1 MTLIILIML
10 AIETHHVRK
19 TFGSKTAIESISL
32 KVSNGNIHAILGPNG
47 SGKTTLVRLCTT
59 LLTAD
64 SGSISVGGFDT
75 LKQAKKVREIISL
88 TGQNASVDEELSGS
102 ENLVLFARLLGYSGS
117 ESTDRAKSMMNFFDL
132 AGSGN
137 QLVKYYSGGMRRKL
151 DLAISMLR
159 TPGILFLDEPT
170 TGLDPRSRNELWTII
185 KRLSSQGTTI
195 LLTTQ
200 YMEEADRLADR
211 ITVLDRGVIISEG
224 TSDELK
230 ALVGG
235 NILQVTLDGVSEAE
249 DRINSLQLEGLP
261 GKSASIDHV
270 NRRLTIPVE
279 TPEQAI
285 ESLDWLRK
293 EKLVIS
299 NFHLTRPNLDE
310 VFLALTGK
318 MVAGTDEG
326 GETARGEETGKSDAG
341 EELNRGGR
349 PNDSGAGREMARG
362 EETGKS
368 DAGEELNRGG
378 RPNDSGAGR
387 EMARERGREGETAG
401 TEPDEKT
408 VRRSK
413 ATREAPPG
421 IESRE
426 KPGWRAGIEGRHA
439 QAVKGHHVA
448 ERPDLRKAEI
458 DRLFGSPVS
467 ARHSGIITQHLMFA
481 WRALL
486 KIKHIPEQYIDV
498 LVTPVMF
505 TFMFTYLFGGA
516 VAGSTREYL
525 QFLIPGIL
533 VQTLT
538 FNTMYAGINIHT
550 DISKG
555 IFDRFR
561 SMPVWLPAPLA
572 GFFIGDL
579 FRYLISGIVVM
590 TFGALIGFRPE
601 TGIPG
606 IAMAFVISI
615 LFASSVSWMAVIIGL
630 TFRNASAVMS
640 IGWLILTPVV
650 FMSNIYVDPVTMPE
664 WLQTFIAFNP
674 LSWQVDAVRSL
685 LSGRFEPGLI
695 SMALAGSLFI
705 GLLFAPVGIYFYRK
719 ER

>member
-1 MTLIILIML
+1 MSFML
-10 AIETHHVRK
+10 AIETQNIRK
-19 TFGSKTAIESISL
+19 TFGRKTAIENISL
-32 KVSNGNIHAILGPNG
+32 NVKKGTIHAILGPNG

-64 SGSISVGGFDT
+64 SGSIRVGGYDT
-75 LKQAKKVREIISL
+75 RKQAVKVREIISL
-88 TGQNASVDEELSGS
+88 TGQNASVDEELTGS
-102 ENLVLFARLLGYSGS
+102 ENLILFARLLGYSAS
-117 ESTDRAKSMMNFFDL
+117 ESEDKSKNLLNFFEL
-132 AGSGN
+132 ADSGK

-159 TPGILFLDEPT
+159 TPEVLFLDEPT

-185 KRLSSQGTTI
+185 KQLSSQGTTI

-211 ITVLDRGVIISEG
+211 ITVLDRGEIISEG

-235 NILQVTLDGVSEAE
+235 NILQVTLDGAGSLE
-249 DRINSLQLEGLP
+249 DMINGSRLESLL
-261 GKSASIDHV
+261 GKAAVIDRK
-270 NRRLTIPVE
+270 NGKLTIPVE

-285 ESLDWLRK
+285 ESLDRIRG

-299 NFHLTRPNLDE
+299 NFHLTRPDLDE

-318 MVAGTDEG
+318 P
-326 GETARGEETGKSDAG
+326 AG
-341 EELNRGGR
+341 EEEQ
-349 PNDSGAGREMARG
+349 AG
-362 EETGKS
+362 
-368 DAGEELNRGG
+368 DAAAA
-378 RPNDSGAGR
+378 P
-387 EMARERGREGETAG
+387 
-401 TEPDEKT
+401 
-408 VRRSK
+408 RS
-413 ATREAPPG
+413 
-421 IESRE
+421 
-426 KPGWRAGIEGRHA
+426 
-439 QAVKGHHVA
+439 
-448 ERPDLRKAEI
+448 DLRKAEI
-458 DRLFGSPVS
+458 GRLFGSPVS

-498 LVTPVMF
+498 LVTPIMF

-533 VQTLT
+533 VQTLS
-538 FNTMYAGINIHT
+538 FNTMYAGMNIHT
-550 DISKG
+550 DVSKG

-572 GFFIGDL
+572 GIFIGDV

-590 TFGALIGFRPE
+590 VFGVIIGFRPE
-601 TGIPG
+601 AGATGI
-606 IAMAFVISI
+606 ALAFLVAIF
-615 LFASSVSWMAVIIGL
+615 FASSISWMAVIIGL

-640 IGWLILTPVV
+640 VGWLILTPVV

-664 WLQTFIAFNP
+664 WLQQYIALNP

-685 LSGRFEPGLI
+685 LSGRFELPVI
-695 SMALAGSLFI
+695 SLALAGSLVI
-705 GLLFAPVGIYFYRK
+705 GLLLAPVGIYFYRK
-719 ER
+719 EK

>member
-1 MTLIILIML
+1 
-10 AIETHHVRK
+10 
-19 TFGSKTAIESISL
+19 
-32 KVSNGNIHAILGPNG
+32 
-47 SGKTTLVRLCTT
+47 
-59 LLTAD
+59 
-64 SGSISVGGFDT
+64 
-75 LKQAKKVREIISL
+75 
-88 TGQNASVDEELSGS
+88 
-102 ENLVLFARLLGYSGS
+102 
-117 ESTDRAKSMMNFFDL
+117 
-132 AGSGN
+132 
-137 QLVKYYSGGMRRKL
+137 
-151 DLAISMLR
+151 
-159 TPGILFLDEPT
+159 
-170 TGLDPRSRNELWTII
+170 
-185 KRLSSQGTTI
+185 
-195 LLTTQ
+195 
-200 YMEEADRLADR
+200 
-211 ITVLDRGVIISEG
+211 
-224 TSDELK
+224 
-230 ALVGG
+230 
-235 NILQVTLDGVSEAE
+235 
-249 DRINSLQLEGLP
+249 
-261 GKSASIDHV
+261 
-270 NRRLTIPVE
+270 VE
-279 TPEQAI
+279 TPDQAI

-318 MVAGTDEG
+318 TVVGPDAGGGNGGKPAMEAVSG
-326 GETARGEETGKSDAG
+326 GEIARGEDAAEKTAEG
-341 EELNRGGR
+341 
-349 PNDSGAGREMARG
+349 GAGGKIARG
-362 EETGKS
+362 E
-368 DAGEELNRGG
+368 DAAVKTAMEG
-378 RPNDSGAGR
+378 GAGGKI
-387 EMARERGREGETAG
+387 ARGKDAV
-401 TEPDEKT
+401 EKT
-408 VRRSK
+408 TMEGGAGGGT
-413 ATREAPPG
+413 ATG
-421 IESRE
+421 IDTDSEHRQ
-426 KPGWRAGIEGRHA
+426 GLGAGAG
-439 QAVKGHHVA
+439 A
-448 ERPDLRKAEI
+448 ERPDLRRAEI

-579 FRYLISGIVVM
+579 FRYLISGVVVM
-590 TFGALIGFRPE
+590 AFGALIGFRPE

-606 IAMAFVISI
+606 IALAFAISI
-615 LFASSVSWMAVIIGL
+615 LFASAVSWMAVIIGL

-640 IGWLILTPVV
+640 VGWLILTPVV

-685 LSGRFEPGLI
+685 LSGRFELALI
-695 SMALAGSLFI
+695 STALAGSLVI
-705 GLLFAPVGIYFYRK
+705 GLLLAPVGIYFYRK